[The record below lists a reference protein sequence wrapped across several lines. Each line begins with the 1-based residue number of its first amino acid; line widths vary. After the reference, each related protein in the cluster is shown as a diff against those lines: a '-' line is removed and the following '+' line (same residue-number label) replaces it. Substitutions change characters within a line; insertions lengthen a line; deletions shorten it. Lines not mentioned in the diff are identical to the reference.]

1 MQNLLSCP
9 ICDTTKF
16 RDEFTCTDFTVT
28 KEKFNIVSCINCNF
42 LFTNPRPDQSVIE
55 KYYDSQN
62 YISHSNTKKGIV
74 NSIYQIVR
82 SYSLLKKVRLINKLY
97 RLENK
102 DEIPRELL
110 DIGSGTGEFL
120 TKANEN
126 GWRGIGVEPNL
137 KAREQALANHSL
149 EIYKEED
156 VNTLGSG
163 RFDVITMWHVL
174 EHVHNLNE
182 RVEEIYNLL
191 KLGGLSIIAVPNHL
205 SYDAKKYKKDWAA
218 YDVPRHL
225 YHFDPN
231 SIKRLFKKHNLSHV
245 NSLPMKF
252 DSFYVSLLSEKN
264 IANRNRFLA
273 AFMNGAISNLKT
285 NNNPEKYSSVIYI
298 FKKTN

>member
-9 ICDTTKF
+9 ICDTSKF
-16 RDEFTCTDFTVT
+16 QDEFVCTDFTVT

-42 LFTNPRPDQSVIE
+42 FFTNPRPDQFVIG
-55 KYYDSQN
+55 KYYESKD
-62 YISHSNTKKGIV
+62 YISHSNTKKGII
-74 NSIYQIVR
+74 NSLYQIVR
-82 SYSLLKKVRLINKLY
+82 SYSLSKKVQLIAKLY
-97 RLENK
+97 RFENK
-102 DEIPRELL
+102 AEDTRELL

-120 TKANEN
+120 AKANEN
-126 GWRGIGVEPNL
+126 GWKGIGVEPNL
-137 KAREQALANHSL
+137 KAREKAITNYSL

-156 VNTLGSG
+156 VSTLGSG

-182 RVEEIYNLL
+182 RLGEIFNLL
-191 KLGGLSIIAVPNHL
+191 KPGGLSIIAVPNHL

-231 SIKRLFKKHNLSHV
+231 SIKRLFKKHNLLHV
-245 NSLPMKF
+245 KSYPMKF

-264 IANRNRFLA
+264 IANKNRFLS
-273 AFMNGAISNLKT
+273 AFISGIISNLKAK
-285 NNNPEKYSSVIYI
+285 NNPEMYSSVIYI
-298 FKKTN
+298 FKKLE